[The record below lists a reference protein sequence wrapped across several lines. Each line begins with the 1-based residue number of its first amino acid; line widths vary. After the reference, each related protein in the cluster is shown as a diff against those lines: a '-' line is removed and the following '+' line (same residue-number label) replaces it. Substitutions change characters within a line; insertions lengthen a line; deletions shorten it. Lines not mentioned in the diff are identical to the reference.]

1 MSDYEDDGGDDE
13 IDYNPEEDIPQDDE
27 DNGGLN
33 LEDNFLQAENAE
45 DQIQAYKDI
54 IDLEISN
61 SNEKKWAF
69 KSYEKLSIIYLKKA
83 NLKDFEDSIQN
94 MAANYSKVEDR
105 DKQDTIR
112 EICTEIKLIPEKE
125 NKSKFY
131 QIMIKY
137 LKEEGIQR
145 EYFYV
150 GVELC
155 KLYSLNKQFNELK
168 KFLPSLRQDVD
179 KYQDKEMVKNIKL
192 ELIIMQ
198 MQIYKH
204 EGNTIEIKSLYLEA
218 NKLMKDQVFEDKFLV
233 AIINE
238 EGGKIAMRQKDFN
251 KALEKF
257 KFAFHYY
264 RDMGNEEE
272 AVTVLKLAFI
282 VSLLVQDS
290 SATVTK
296 EETKI
301 YNKHKTLMN
310 LVNLFDAFND
320 LDIKKV
326 NDIWT
331 KDVLPNEKDKVI
343 LENKDVIF
351 YNIRMNYIIK
361 KLKAFKN
368 CKFNMFE
375 TELGIKNEEL
385 IGMIMN
391 IAKMQLA
398 KVKINFV
405 EKQIEIVDDS
415 NDNKTRL
422 FNRYKSWLNQIKN

>member
-1 MSDYEDDGGDDE
+1 MSDYEDNDDGDE

-33 LEDNFLQAENAE
+33 LEDNFLQAENSE
-45 DQIQAYKDI
+45 DQVQAYKDI

-61 SNEKKWAF
+61 SNEKKWSF
-69 KSYEKLSIIYLKKA
+69 KCYEKLSIIYLKKA
-83 NLKDFEDSIQN
+83 DLKEFEESIKN
-94 MAANYSKVEDR
+94 VAANYSKVEDR
-105 DKQDTIR
+105 DRQDTIR
-112 EICTEIKLIPEKE
+112 EICTEIKMVAEKQ

-131 QIMIKY
+131 SIMIKY
-137 LKEEGIQR
+137 LKEEGISR

-155 KLYSLNKQFNELK
+155 KLYSMNKQFNDLK
-168 KFLPSLRQDVD
+168 KLLPSLRNDVD
-179 KYQDKEMVKNIKL
+179 QYQDKEMVKNIKL

-204 EGNTIEIKSLYLEA
+204 EGNAIEIKSLYLEA

-272 AVTVLKLAFI
+272 AVTVLKYAFI
-282 VSLLVQDS
+282 VSLLVPDS
-290 SATVTK
+290 GATVTK

-310 LVNLFDAFND
+310 LVNLFDAFHD
-320 LDIKKV
+320 LDIKKMT
-326 NDIWT
+326 NIWK
-331 KDVLPNEKDKVI
+331 KDVIPNEKDKFI
-343 LENKDVIF
+343 LENKDDIF
-351 YNIRMNYIIK
+351 YNIRINYIVR
-361 KLKAFKN
+361 KLRAFKN
-368 CKFNMFE
+368 CKIDMFE
-375 TELGIKNEEL
+375 KELEIKSDEL
-385 IGMIMN
+385 LGMIMN
-391 IAKMQLA
+391 IAKAQLA
-398 KVKINFV
+398 NVKINFV
-405 EKQIEIVDDS
+405 KKQIEVIDNS
-415 NDNKTRL
+415 NDNRIKL
-422 FNRYKSWLNQIKN
+422 LNNYGSWLSQIM

>member
-45 DQIQAYKDI
+45 DQIQAQKDI

-272 AVTVLKLAFI
+272 AVTVLKYAFI
-282 VSLLVQDS
+282 VSLLVPDS
-290 SATVTK
+290 GATVTK

-301 YNKHKTLMN
+301 YSKHKTLMN
-310 LVNLFDAFND
+310 LVNLFDAFHE
-320 LDIKKV
+320 LDIKKIA
-326 NDIWT
+326 NIWK
-331 KDVLPNEKDKVI
+331 KDVIANEKDKFI
-343 LENKDVIF
+343 LENKDDIF
-351 YNIRMNYIIK
+351 YNIRINYIVR

-368 CKFNMFE
+368 CKIDMFE
-375 TELGIKNEEL
+375 KELEIKNDEVL
-385 IGMIMN
+385 GMIMN
-391 IAKMQLA
+391 IAKTQLA
-398 KVKINFV
+398 RVKINFV
-405 EKQIEIVDDS
+405 KKQIDVLDDS
-415 NDNKTRL
+415 NDNKNKLLTN
-422 FNRYKSWLNQIKN
+422 FGIWLSSMK